1 MRLSDTFVL
10 ELVGLRNRAAQGR
23 LYSDPEAPDLD
34 VILAAQPEADRLP
47 MVDALAVWR
56 AERDRAY
63 PFDWCRATWA
73 AWPTLAD
80 AQAYAAYLSAKADTN
95 PERGE
100 EARLFAAF
108 VEALPAAWA
117 QGRDA

>member
-34 VILAAQPEADRLP
+34 VILAAQPEADRLT
-47 MVDALAVWR
+47 MVDALAAWK
-56 AERDRAY
+56 AERDRTY
-63 PFDWCRATWA
+63 PFDWCRATWS
-73 AWPTLAD
+73 TLAD
-80 AQAYAAYLSAKADTN
+80 AQAYAAYLSAKADTD
-95 PERGE
+95 PDRAE
-100 EARLFAAF
+100 EARLFAVF

-117 QGRDA
+117 RGRDGGDV